1 MKNIRFSSIRQK
13 LILAFLIVALIPML
27 LLGAINKQATENTLT
42 ENARQ
47 SLSAAANA
55 TANRVDA
62 FIDGNLNAVR
72 VEAILPG
79 LSTYL
84 SLPETKRENS
94 PELRLAMETLIRLS
108 RKDMLNVLSYALLDL
123 NGKNVL
129 DTNTPDIG
137 KDESSQDYFR
147 EPLRSQL
154 AFVSS
159 MQRSPTIP
167 DLVILVF
174 SSPVRNARGQILG
187 ILRITYN
194 AAVVQQLVTRQTEQA
209 GEKSFAILLDENYIH
224 LAHSNDPK
232 LLFKSIVPL
241 PDPVVMQLQREGRL
255 PKLPSAELA
264 INQPALK
271 QALDRKQSYLVATLS
286 SNNQQDLIAI
296 ANLKYKPW
304 SVLFARP
311 IAIALAPLEKQILD
325 ATFLFATIAIIVTM
339 VALAIAQLL
348 TKPIIYLTKI
358 VSQFTAG
365 NFDVR
370 VKSTA
375 NDEIAQL
382 ADSFNNMAEQLQ
394 NSFINL
400 ENRVQQRTSELVIAK
415 EKAEVANQAKST
427 FIANMSHELRSPLN
441 AVIGFSQLML
451 RAKGLSSEQYEN
463 VGIIYRSGEFLLTLI
478 NNILDLSKI
487 EAGKATLNPHNFDLY
502 RLLDDLEDMLHLKA
516 ESVGLKLVF
525 ERQRSLPRYIYTD
538 ELKLRQ
544 VLINL
549 LSNAIK
555 FTENGS
561 VILKIFHEE
570 QASGDEL
577 KLYVS
582 VSDTG
587 LGIAEEEL
595 VNIFEAFVQAQ
606 AGREMQEGTGLG
618 LSICRQFVQLM
629 GGNISVE
636 SELGRGTTFYFDIQA
651 QSINNAIAN
660 NLEYESHK
668 RHVIALAPNQ
678 STYKILIVDDKP
690 INRQLLVK
698 LLSPLGFDLKEAAN
712 GQEAIAVWDEWE
724 PHLIWMDMRMP
735 VMDGYEATKYIKS
748 TTKGNATAIIA
759 LTASVLEEEKAIVL
773 SAGCD
778 DFLRKPFKEQIIFD
792 ALNKH
797 LGVQFVY
804 EDLEVSVDRSP
815 ETNSTSPNL
824 AIMGEEWRS
833 QLSEAAIEG
842 DSNRVMR
849 LIQAIPDTESA
860 VIKILEKF
868 ARQFEFDEIVE
879 LLNEV

>member
-1 MKNIRFSSIRQK
+1 
-13 LILAFLIVALIPML
+13 
-27 LLGAINKQATENTLT
+27 
-42 ENARQ
+42 
-47 SLSAAANA
+47 
-55 TANRVDA
+55 
-62 FIDGNLNAVR
+62 
-72 VEAILPG
+72 
-79 LSTYL
+79 
-84 SLPETKRENS
+84 
-94 PELRLAMETLIRLS
+94 
-108 RKDMLNVLSYALLDL
+108 
-123 NGKNVL
+123 
-129 DTNTPDIG
+129 
-137 KDESSQDYFR
+137 
-147 EPLRSQL
+147 
-154 AFVSS
+154 
-159 MQRSPTIP
+159 
-167 DLVILVF
+167 
-174 SSPVRNARGQILG
+174 
-187 ILRITYN
+187 
-194 AAVVQQLVTRQTEQA
+194 
-209 GEKSFAILLDENYIH
+209 
-224 LAHSNDPK
+224 
-232 LLFKSIVPL
+232 
-241 PDPVVMQLQREGRL
+241 
-255 PKLPSAELA
+255 
-264 INQPALK
+264 
-271 QALDRKQSYLVATLS
+271 
-286 SNNQQDLIAI
+286 
-296 ANLKYKPW
+296 
-304 SVLFARP
+304 
-311 IAIALAPLEKQILD
+311 
-325 ATFLFATIAIIVTM
+325 
-339 VALAIAQLL
+339 
-348 TKPIIYLTKI
+348 
-358 VSQFTAG
+358 
-365 NFDVR
+365 
-370 VKSTA
+370 
-375 NDEIAQL
+375 
-382 ADSFNNMAEQLQ
+382 
-394 NSFINL
+394 
-400 ENRVQQRTSELVIAK
+400 
-415 EKAEVANQAKST
+415 
-427 FIANMSHELRSPLN
+427 MSHELRSPLN

-516 ESVGLKLVF
+516 ESAGLELVF

-660 NLEYESHK
+660 NLEYEPHK

>member
-1 MKNIRFSSIRQK
+1 MRFSSIRQK
-13 LILAFLIVALIPML
+13 LIFAFLIVALIPML
-27 LLGAINKQATENTLT
+27 LLGAINKQSTESTLT

-84 SLPETKRENS
+84 SLPAANRENS
-94 PELRLAMETLIRLS
+94 PESRLAMETLIRLS

-137 KDESSQDYFR
+137 KDESSQDYFQ

-187 ILRITYN
+187 ILRVTYN

-209 GEKSFAILLDENYIH
+209 GEKSLAILLDENYIH

-241 PDPVVMQLQREGRL
+241 PDRVVTQLQNAGRL

-264 INQPALK
+264 INQPILQ
-271 QALDRKQSYLVATLS
+271 QALDSKQSYLVANLS
-286 SNNQQDLIAI
+286 ADNQKDLVAI
-296 ANLKYKPW
+296 ANLQYKPW

-311 IAIALAPLEKQILD
+311 VAVALAPLERQIRD
-325 ATFLFATIAIIVTM
+325 AMFLFAMIAIIVTM
-339 VALAIAQLL
+339 IALAIAQLL
-348 TKPIIYLTKI
+348 TKPIIHLTKI

-365 NFDVR
+365 NLDVR
-370 VKSTA
+370 VSSSA

-382 ADSFNNMAEQLQ
+382 AASFNNMAEQLQ
-394 NSFINL
+394 NSFVNL
-400 ENRVQQRTSELVIAK
+400 EIRVQQRTSELVIAK

-451 RAKGLSSEQYEN
+451 RAKGLSPEQYEN
-463 VGIIYRSGEFLLTLI
+463 VGIIHRSGEFLLTLI

-516 ESVGLKLVF
+516 ESAGLELFF
-525 ERQRSLPRYIYTD
+525 ERQPSLPRYIYTD

-544 VLINL
+544 VIINL

-555 FTENGS
+555 FTEQGS

-570 QASGDEL
+570 QGSDDL
-577 KLYVS
+577 KLYIS
-582 VSDTG
+582 VSDSG
-587 LGIAEEEL
+587 VGIAKEEL
-595 VNIFEAFVQAQ
+595 ANIFEAFVQAE

-618 LSICRQFVQLM
+618 LAICRQFVQLM

-651 QSINNAIAN
+651 QAINNAIAN
-660 NLEYESHK
+660 DLENEPHK
-668 RHVIALAPNQ
+668 RHVIALAPHQ
-678 STYKILIVDDKP
+678 STYKILIVDDKE

-698 LLSPLGFDLKEAAN
+698 LLSPLGFELKEAAN
-712 GQEAIAVWDEWE
+712 GQEAIAVWDQWE

-735 VMDGYEATKYIKS
+735 VMDGYEATKYIKA
-748 TTKGNATAIIA
+748 TTKGNATAVIA

-778 DFLRKPFKEQIIFD
+778 DFLRKPFKEQTIFD
-792 ALNKH
+792 ALHKH

-804 EDLEVSVDRSP
+804 EDLEAITNHSSIKNSP
-815 ETNSTSPNL
+815 SINL

-833 QLSEAAIEG
+833 QLYVAAIEADG
-842 DSNRVMR
+842 NYIME
-849 LIQAIPDTESA
+849 LLQKIPPTESHTA
-860 VIKILEKF
+860 KFLENL
-868 ARQFEFDEIVE
+868 ARQFDFDEIVE
-879 LLNEV
+879 LVKT